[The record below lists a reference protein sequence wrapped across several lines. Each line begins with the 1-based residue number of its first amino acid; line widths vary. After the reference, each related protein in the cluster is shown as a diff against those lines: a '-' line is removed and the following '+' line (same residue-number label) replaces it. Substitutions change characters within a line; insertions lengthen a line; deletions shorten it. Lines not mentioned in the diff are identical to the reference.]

1 MDEAIKSLQQE
12 FDRLKGKLSS
22 EEARDMQREIDT
34 LRSKKSNNIRDTKDK
49 DKPKDFKISS
59 VLYDMYKNSKAQTAT
74 PENTDYI
81 ENLLTN
87 IGSSSGNAVES
98 LAMGLVQTT
107 LGGIGDYIKEQ
118 SYLLTFVNKELGLA
132 GKLSEDFREAITE
145 AQPEFVRMGIPFKD
159 VASAVERLIEDT
171 GRFAIVGT
179 EMLRRAGEIG
189 TAYGMNIQDIIGA
202 YDDFENV
209 GIGAAQAQ
217 ESIADAGA
225 RSLELGIQSRRVIQ
239 GLVENIGKLNEYGFK
254 NGSEGLEKMVRRS
267 LEVRSNLQNVFSVAE
282 KVFDPEGALELSA
295 NLSALG
301 MAFGD
306 FNDPIRLMYMAT
318 NEVEGLQM
326 ALEGVSQNL
335 ATYNT
340 ETGGFEVTG
349 LNLRMARDAAKA
361 LGVEVEDINKTA
373 IALAERGQVD
383 MAVAGLGLEDKEVE
397 FLSNIS
403 RMKGGKMTV
412 ELLTPELQ
420 KEFGSKDDKTIAVI
434 EELSSSGVKALMEY
448 QKTIPKTEKELIN
461 KQVTLVEN
469 ISRDVN
475 YLVTLGR
482 LRAAGVGD
490 NLLKSL
496 TQMDFKETGQN
507 LSAILKMNVDEL
519 VKEFGNTGSATI
531 QNIRKESG
539 IEEALKQEKERNER
553 NRRDSEKPREVHV
566 TQEIHH
572 KSDQVMQGL
581 QKEYVLN
588 GEKFR
593 MDSMG
598 YLVPDK

>member
-1 MDEAIKSLQQE
+1 MDEALRELQE
-12 FDRLKGKLSS
+12 EYNRLKGKLSP
-22 EEARDMQREIDT
+22 EEDRDMQRKINE
-34 LRSKKSNNIRDTKDK
+34 LRESSKNSNDTKEK
-49 DKPKDFKISS
+49 DKQKDFKISS
-59 VLYDMYKNSKAQTAT
+59 ILLNMYEKSRAQTAT

-98 LAMGLVQTT
+98 LATGLVQTT

-189 TAYGMNIQDIIGA
+189 TAYGMNMEDIIGA

-217 ESIADAGA
+217 ESIADAGK

-239 GLVENIGKLNEYGFK
+239 GLVENVGKLNEYGFK

-295 NLSALG
+295 NLYALG

-326 ALEGVSQNL
+326 APEGVSQNL

-383 MAVAGLGLEDKEVE
+383 MALSGLQITEEDKE
-397 FLSNIS
+397 FLANIS
-403 RMKGGKMTV
+403 RMKDGKMSV
-412 ELLTPELQ
+412 ELMTPELQ
-420 KEFGSKDDKTIAVI
+420 RTFGGATVQLDK
-434 EELSSSGVKALMEY
+434 LSQEGVNQLLEY
-448 QKTIPKTEKELIN
+448 RESFKELTEGELVRQ
-461 KQVTLVEN
+461 QVTLVEN

-490 NLLKSL
+490 ELLKSI
-496 TQMDFKETGQN
+496 TKMDFKDTGKN
-507 LSAILKMNVDEL
+507 LSEVLKMDVDKL
-519 VKEFGNTGSATI
+519 VKEFGSTGSAVVQQI
-531 QNIRKESG
+531 RESSGIGEAMRKEREEQERMR
-539 IEEALKQEKERNER
+539 IEQ
-553 NRRDSEKPREVHV
+553 SKPKEVHV

-572 KSDQVMQGL
+572 KSDQMMQGI
-581 QKEYVLN
+581 QKEFVLN

-598 YLVPDK
+598 YLAPDK

>member
-1 MDEAIKSLQQE
+1 MNEALIALQAE
-12 FDRLKGKLSS
+12 FDRTKGSLSP
-22 EEARDMQREIDT
+22 EGVRDMQNRINALKSES
-34 LRSKKSNNIRDTKDK
+34 SKNTNT
-49 DKPKDFKISS
+49 PKDNTKSGGDFSISKILLD
-59 VLYDMYKNSKAQTAT
+59 LYQNSKASTVT

-81 ENLLTN
+81 TNLLSN
-87 IGSSSGNAVES
+87 ISNSSGNAVEA
-98 LAMGLVQTT
+98 LATGLVQTT

-118 SYLLTFVNKELGLA
+118 SYLLTFVNRELGLA
-132 GKLSEDFREAITE
+132 GKLSDDFREAITE

-159 VASAVERLIEDT
+159 VTAAVERLIEDT
-171 GRFAIVGT
+171 GRFALVGT

-189 TAYGMNIQDIIGA
+189 SAYGMNMEDIIGA

-217 ESIADAGA
+217 ESIADVGK
-225 RSLELGIQSRRVIQ
+225 RSLDLGIQSRRVIQ
-239 GLVENIGKLNEYGFK
+239 GLVENIGKLNEFGFK

-383 MAVAGLGLEDKEVE
+383 MALSGLQITEEDKE
-397 FLSNIS
+397 FLANIS
-403 RMKGGKMTV
+403 RMKDGKMSV
-412 ELLTPELQ
+412 ELMTPELQ
-420 KEFGSKDDKTIAVI
+420 ATFGGASVQLDKLSQEGVNQLL
-434 EELSSSGVKALMEY
+434 EYRESFKELSEGDLVR
-448 QKTIPKTEKELIN
+448 Q
-461 KQVTLVEN
+461 QVTLVEN

-490 NLLKSL
+490 ELLKTI
-496 TQMDFKETGQN
+496 TQMDFKDTGKN
-507 LSAILKMNVDEL
+507 LSEVLKMNVDEL
-519 VKEFGNTGSATI
+519 VKEFGNTGSSTV
-531 QNIRKESG
+531 QEIRKLSG
-539 IEEALKQEKERNER
+539 IDTAMKQEKEEQER
-553 NRRDSEKPREVHV
+553 MRKEQSKPKEVVV
-566 TQEIHH
+566 TQTINHV
-572 KSDQVMQGL
+572 SDQMMQGI

-593 MDSMG
+593 MEGLG

>member
-1 MDEAIKSLQQE
+1 MDEAIRELQE
-12 FDRLKGKLSS
+12 RFDRLKGKLSP
-22 EEARDMQREIDT
+22 EEARDMQREIDKLKAEKNT
-34 LRSKKSNNIRDTKDK
+34 NTSNKKQSSGG
-49 DKPKDFKISS
+49 DFQLSS

-420 KEFGSKDDKTIAVI
+420 DQFGSKDDKTIAVI

-448 QKTIPKTEKELIN
+448 QKTIPKTEKELVN

-490 NLLKSL
+490 DLLKSL
-496 TQMDFKETGQN
+496 TKMDFKETGQN
-507 LSAILKMNVDEL
+507 LSAILKMDVDKL
-519 VKEFGNTGSATI
+519 VKEFGNVGSATI
-531 QNIRKESG
+531 QDIRKKSG
-539 IEEALKQEKERNER
+539 IEEALQQEKERNER
-553 NRRDSEKPREVHV
+553 NRRDSEKPREVV
-566 TQEIHH
+566 VKQEVNV
-572 KSDQVMQGL
+572 KSDQLMQGI

-598 YLVPDK
+598 YLTPDK